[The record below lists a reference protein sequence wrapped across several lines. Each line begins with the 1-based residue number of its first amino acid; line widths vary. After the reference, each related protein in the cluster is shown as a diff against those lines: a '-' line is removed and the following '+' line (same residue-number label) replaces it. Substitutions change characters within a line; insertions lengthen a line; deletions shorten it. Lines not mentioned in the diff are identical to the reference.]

1 MECWFNS
8 IVTRTQLCL
17 VLKPTSV
24 WITRMHAAP
33 LYPEQIQSLLTLRQ
47 IAAKLQRNPSS
58 IWTAVNALTAV
69 KRLNIQPVLTLPVG
83 GSRYDP
89 SVVDVLAARMR
100 RPNHSSRNSN

>member
-1 MECWFNS
+1 
-8 IVTRTQLCL
+8 
-17 VLKPTSV
+17 
-24 WITRMHAAP
+24 MHAAP

-47 IAAKLQRNPSS
+47 IAAMLQRNPSS
-58 IWTAVNALTAV
+58 IWTAV
-69 KRLNIQPVLTLPVG
+69 KRLNIQPVLTLTVG